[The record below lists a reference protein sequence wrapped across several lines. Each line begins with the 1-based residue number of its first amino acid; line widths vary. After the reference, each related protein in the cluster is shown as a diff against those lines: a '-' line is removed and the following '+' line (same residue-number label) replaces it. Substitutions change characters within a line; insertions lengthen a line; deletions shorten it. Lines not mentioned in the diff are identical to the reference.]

1 MMNEDKPVQAGYLP
15 THANR
20 RTLCALAK
28 PEVLFELCCG
38 SWRSCHLVMTISW
51 FPKRIYICGKSNNK
65 PPIL

>member
-1 MMNEDKPVQAGYLP
+1 MNEDKPVQAGYLP

-51 FPKRIYICGKSNNK
+51 FPKRIYICGKSNNN